1 MDIENVML
9 QFDQIE
15 KKIVSLIKLC
25 KSLEASNAELAA
37 QVKTMEAELQKKVE
51 IEKTYS
57 EQKAMIRSKIDALL
71 TKLDALSE
79 INAPRQ

>member
-15 KKIVSLIKLC
+15 KKIVSLIKFC

-37 QVKTMEAELQKKVE
+37 QVKNLETEVQKKVE
-51 IEKTYS
+51 TENAYS
-57 EQKAMIRSKIDALL
+57 EQKAMIRSKIDGLL
-71 TKLDALSE
+71 TKLDTLTD
-79 INAPRQ
+79 IKTQ